1 MKISV
6 VSKGPGRW
14 SVFQSIGLSANVAA
28 GRIVRTQSLGAAK
41 TYFFD
46 LGENRH
52 ELGSLPKAW
61 PNQIKRILESNHVRT
76 TQ

>member
-1 MKISV
+1 MVITIISR
-6 VSKGPGRW
+6 GPGRW
-14 SVFQSIGLSANVAA
+14 GVYQSIGLSASVAA

-52 ELGSLPKAW
+52 ELGSMPRAW
-61 PNQIKRILESNHVRT
+61 ANQIKRILERKS
-76 TQ
+76 

>member
-1 MKISV
+1 MVITI
-6 VSKGPGRW
+6 VSRGPGRW
-14 SVFQSIGLSANVAA
+14 GVYQSIGLSANVAA

-52 ELGSLPKAW
+52 ELGSMPKAW
-61 PNQIKRILESNHVRT
+61 ANQIKRILERKS
-76 TQ
+76 

>member
-1 MKISV
+1 MVITVKAKS
-6 VSKGPGRW
+6 PGRW
-14 SVFQSIGLSANVAA
+14 NVYRSEGLVTNVQA

-46 LGENRH
+46 LEENRH